1 MTVELGGSQLTTVDT
16 QLTTVDTQLTT
27 VDTED
32 AEVQC

>member
-16 QLTTVDTQLTT
+16 QLTTVDT
-27 VDTED
+27 ED